1 MNELTKLQGNATMS
15 SLELVDIINK
25 VRGQEGKAALRHDN
39 FMVRVKEVLGEDAL
53 NFQGIYLDSMNRQ
66 KPCYHLPKREA
77 HLMVMS
83 ENYKVQAAVYDRM
96 VELEGPPK
104 QMTRR
109 EMAEYQLKLIIDLE
123 EAEARVESLQITLD
137 ENHQWASVKRME
149 KEHKRS
155 FKWQE
160 LKAYS
165 LVNDYEIKR
174 VFDQNYGEVN
184 AYHADVWLAVYGV
197 KV

>member
-25 VRGQEGKAALRHDN
+25 VREQEGKAILAHSD
-39 FMVRVKEVLGEDAL
+39 FMKKVKEVLGEGAG
-53 NFQGIYLDSMNRQ
+53 NFSCTYLSSQNKQ
-66 KPCYHLPKREA
+66 LPCYRLPKREA